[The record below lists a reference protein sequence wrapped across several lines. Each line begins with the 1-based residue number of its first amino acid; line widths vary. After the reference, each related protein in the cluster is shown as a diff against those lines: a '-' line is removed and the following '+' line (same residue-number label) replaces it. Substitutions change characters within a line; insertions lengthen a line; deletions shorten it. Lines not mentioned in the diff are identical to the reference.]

1 MTGPSAQRLGSVIKR
16 PVLAQ
21 SGRSSNAHAMRDTGT
36 LLHTFVRQD
45 LYGASGRMASRGHGI
60 DALASRHFD
69 SPSLSASSTATD
81 IRCALRSWTWDF
93 GNLVDSTF
101 ATIKDR
107 AELHGGSF
115 DDSHC
120 GVLIDWFLR
129 VDIRLRHVSKCSS
142 RSMGYR
148 MKSRL
153 TATARSAALNSI
165 RTSRRTGVRVSGREM
180 SFSLAATL
188 PHRLEDHLALPNPR
202 ITRAEARR

>member
-36 LLHTFVRQD
+36 LLHTFVRRD
-45 LYGASGRMASRGHGI
+45 LHRASGCMASRGHGI

-81 IRCALRSWTWDF
+81 IRCA
-93 GNLVDSTF
+93 TF
-101 ATIKDR
+101 MDMGFRQPCRQTVATIKNR

-115 DDSHC
+115 DNSHC

-148 MKSRL
+148 MKSGL

-165 RTSRRTGVRVSGREM
+165 QTSRRTGVRVSGREM